1 MPIRYALIRHL
12 LAIVV
17 LPLTIAVIIPALL
30 VRRYEIGPLAVD
42 GVGDLLSLG
51 LGSLLLLVGAALF
64 FSSLYQIVMRG
75 EGTLAPWDPPRR
87 LVVKGPYRHVRNPM
101 ISGVLFVLFGEAVLW
116 QSLVLAL
123 YALLFLGINLLYIPL
138 LEEPQ
143 IEARF
148 GDEYRRY
155 RRHVSRFLP
164 RVRSWHPEAE

>member
-1 MPIRYALIRHL
+1 MNQQK
-12 LAIVV
+12 
-17 LPLTIAVIIPALL
+17 
-30 VRRYEIGPLAVD
+30 RR
-42 GVGDLLSLG
+42 
-51 LGSLLLLVGAALF
+51 
-64 FSSLYQIVMRG
+64 RG
-75 EGTLAPWDPPRR
+75 QW
-87 LVVKGPYRHVRNPM
+87 

>member
-30 VRRYEIGPLAVD
+30 GRYYGIAAPELGGVIGALRLV
-42 GVGDLLSLG
+42 LG
-51 LGSLLLLVGAALF
+51 GALLLVGLALF
-64 FSSLYQIVMRG
+64 VSSLYQIVMRG